1 MYKFLLLIS
10 LLFSLIACDTAEK
23 VSLDN
28 QSNTQELPIANNIQ
42 DQEQMRME
50 KEEQMRMEKEE
61 HEQER
66 SKFSHYVEEF
76 GTKGILDLDNLDGID
91 LSWPRKV
98 EAMNGEIIIEKK
110 PERIVTVSVGH
121 DEILFGFADIDTIV
135 AVSSFSQDQN
145 GNIYELTKDLPT
157 ISSEIET
164 IIAQQPDLVFA
175 DPYANPSLLES
186 LKDIG
191 ITVVQTQLNND
202 YIGRINDILFTSYV
216 IGQTNNVFELINV
229 IEEKISVI
237 DKFKKKFDY
246 MPKIL
251 SVTYYDAY
259 WAAGAGST
267 EGSIIEL
274 AGGLNIAAENGVIS
288 NNMITKEALV
298 DMNPEYIIIP
308 QSVAWGGQDFYD
320 ALFNDESFESIDA
333 IKNRNVYMVDTNY
346 FTTLSHWNIVG
357 TEKLMQILWEE
368 WDKVVENL
376 PKFYP
381 CMSCD
386 IYN

>member
-135 AVSSFSQDQN
+135 AVS
-145 GNIYELTKDLPT
+145 
-157 ISSEIET
+157 
-164 IIAQQPDLVFA
+164 
-175 DPYANPSLLES
+175 
-186 LKDIG
+186 
-191 ITVVQTQLNND
+191 
-202 YIGRINDILFTSYV
+202 
-216 IGQTNNVFELINV
+216 
-229 IEEKISVI
+229 
-237 DKFKKKFDY
+237 
-246 MPKIL
+246 
-251 SVTYYDAY
+251 
-259 WAAGAGST
+259 
-267 EGSIIEL
+267 
-274 AGGLNIAAENGVIS
+274 
-288 NNMITKEALV
+288 
-298 DMNPEYIIIP
+298 
-308 QSVAWGGQDFYD
+308 
-320 ALFNDESFESIDA
+320 
-333 IKNRNVYMVDTNY
+333 
-346 FTTLSHWNIVG
+346 
-357 TEKLMQILWEE
+357 
-368 WDKVVENL
+368 
-376 PKFYP
+376 
-381 CMSCD
+381 
-386 IYN
+386 

>member
-145 GNIYELTKDLPT
+145 GNIYELTKELPT

-288 NNMITKEALV
+288 NNMITKVALV
-298 DMNPEYIIIP
+298 DM
-308 QSVAWGGQDFYD
+308 
-320 ALFNDESFESIDA
+320 
-333 IKNRNVYMVDTNY
+333 NY
-346 FTTLSHWNIVG
+346 FTTLSHWNIDG
-357 TEKLMQILWEE
+357 TEKLMQILREE
-368 WDKVVENL
+368 WDKVVDNL